1 MSSSGIILAS
11 IKDGLKN
18 ILRNC
23 LEIWIKTGEIDQ
35 IEDRTIDKILLKTLR
50 GIGEEKNEKI
60 HIRFQNMIYVFSEP
74 PTGSIGG
81 RPPYDAL
88 VEVFIDG
95 EKRATVFLNNKVGRL
110 NSTARNDI
118 TTYHALLRLYL
129 GSTSPRFTTIT
140 PEMKEVIRRRVSGEE
155 VIGYCVFVVD
165 TTLREN
171 VDDAFNLFFLE
182 ELMDMYVNPRQDKF
196 QVEYKPR
203 LRKTPMSY
211 CDFIKKFIDAC
222 IEALRRKIDVAEKE
236 IRKLKD
242 VLELIA
248 KA

>member
-23 LEIWIKTGEIDQ
+23 LEIWIRTGEIDQ
-35 IEDRTIDKILLKTLR
+35 IEDRTIDEILLRTLR
-50 GIGEEKNEKI
+50 SIGEEKKGKI
-60 HIRFQNMIYVFSEP
+60 HIRFQNITYVFSEP

-88 VEVFIDG
+88 VEVFING
-95 EKRATVFLNNKVGRL
+95 KKRVTVFLNNKVGRL
-110 NSTARNDI
+110 DSNARNDI

-129 GSTSPRFTTIT
+129 GSASPRFTTIT
-140 PEMKEVIRRRVSGEE
+140 PEMKKIIRRRVSGKEI
-155 VIGYCVFVVD
+155 IGYCVFVVD
-165 TTLREN
+165 TTRREN
-171 VDDAFNLFFLE
+171 IDSAFNLFFLE
-182 ELMDMYVNPRQDKF
+182 ELTDMYVNPRQDKF
-196 QVEYKPR
+196 QVEYRPK
-203 LRKTPMSY
+203 LRKIPMNY
-211 CDFIKKFIDAC
+211 HDFIKEFINAC
-222 IEALRRKIDVAEKE
+222 IEALKRKINVAEKE
-236 IRKLKD
+236 IQKLRD